1 MDTKSKRRLKSRHR
15 HELRRKERRRIEKAK
30 HRIHSLF
37 GIVMLD
43 TKLQIDRKVGLA
55 PTVLEGNIF
64 TRLRDR
70 IIRFIKEKFFNKS
83 HKVKE
88 QSNVSKINLT
98 NSKKF
103 TPGKI
108 VFKDY
113 QRRKI

>member
-1 MDTKSKRRLKSRHR
+1 MDTKIKRRLKSRHR
-15 HELRRKERRRIEKAK
+15 HELRRKERRRIERLK
-30 HRIHSLF
+30 HRMSLL

-55 PTVLEGNIF
+55 PAILEGNIF

-108 VFKDY
+108 AFKDY
-113 QRRKI
+113 QKRKI